1 MKQSITFF
9 LVTAAIAAAQP
20 SSAGTPHDPY
30 IYWLPSGRTQA
41 AASFTV
47 KLRQTR
53 MGIPD
58 ADLVLVRDVAKGA
71 KPSALEVAVA
81 DKPMPEL
88 WRSPY
93 YVIPASEFAGKQE
106 IPITLSAPTACRC
119 YLTRDFRDVS
129 ATEPEGYDQ
138 ILRAE
143 FARDWGRMLQ
153 CAEEIAGHLPEGPLG
168 CLARMKARYARYQIR
183 SAEKS
188 LSARSRYL
196 LGMYCMENGFWE
208 GAAHEF
214 ELATKLDPENA
225 EAWYMLADA
234 RAYRDG
240 DNGEQLEALVPLYR
254 KSAELRKRQP
264 NPWNIYVG
272 IFRKMRMEVDDGK
285 GGRTKK
291 LFEMSQANVDRIK
304 KEWGWTSDIL
314 WAASR
319 GGMKFA
325 NTFAVHDD
333 EFDNTDPHAFDKL
346 WKPGEQD
353 VFMKFY
359 ENGPAGAL
367 GHDCGPNRTAMVD
380 IGTWCGWEVYLHE
393 WNHTLDWSMITSENG
408 RGVPVTHSSDWCGFQ
423 PIPSM
428 GRGHASCNHYY
439 MTPGML
445 AAVKGAEV
453 ARTGYNDD
461 WLIQGP
467 FVCEPNKGLETAFA
481 PETGAAAASPIR
493 ATSDGSPWFDLKN
506 VLKPTSESVV
516 AYASAYV
523 YSPKR
528 QKARMWLGM
537 NDGIRVWLNGR
548 LVHKGIY
555 KAIVLW
561 DEANVPDQV
570 VPTVILEKGWNS
582 VLVKVENLPKTPE
595 QLAELGRTENGWGFS
610 LRLCGLRNDELA
622 GLKWSAEKPAG
633 WGSVSGFERSGN
645 PETHADGSEHRLY
658 RWDDVADDYTTLL
671 PQLTGKDLD
680 SYTGLKGISITK
692 DSLITCAGPHNKQRW
707 LEAYDEND
715 RTLNNLLNWRF
726 ESAAALRYVNRRK
739 EARDLVFLRPEAYE
753 TYIRLMSVPRY
764 GGVKRHADRVL
775 GYVLVDG
782 LEDHPNGRV
791 MLVLDTF
798 LGETLPRDEKDL
810 LDLDPIR

>member
-1 MKQSITFF
+1 MGKGVIYS
-9 LVTAAIAAAQP
+9 LVLAAFASAGPA
-20 SSAGTPHDPY
+20 SAGTPHDPY
-30 IYWLPSGRTQA
+30 IYWLPSGKTTA

-58 ADLVLVRDVAKGA
+58 ADLVLVRDIADGSKPAALNVTVAGKPMA
-71 KPSALEVAVA
+71 KPWTS
-81 DKPMPEL
+81 
-88 WRSPY
+88 SY
-93 YVIPASEFAGKQE
+93 YVVPATEFAGKEQV
-106 IPITLSAPTACRC
+106 PIMLSAPTACRF
-119 YLTRDFRDVS
+119 YLTRDFREVS
-129 ATEPEGYDQ
+129 IAEPEGYDQ

-143 FARDWGRMLQ
+143 FARDWGWMLQ
-153 CAEEIAGHLPEGPLG
+153 CADEIAGHLPDTPLG
-168 CLARMKARYARYQIR
+168 RLARMKARHARYQIK
-183 SAEKS
+183 SAEKG

-208 GAAHEF
+208 AATREF
-214 ELATKLDPENA
+214 ELATKLDPNDA
-225 EAWYMLADA
+225 ESWYMLADA

-240 DNGEQLEALVPLYR
+240 DNNEQVEPLIALYR
-254 KSAELRKRQP
+254 KSAELRPGRP

-272 IFRKMRMEVDDGK
+272 IFRKMRLELDDGK
-285 GGRTKK
+285 GGRVKK

-319 GGMKFA
+319 GSMKFA
-325 NTFAVHDD
+325 NTFAVHDE

-359 ENGPAGAL
+359 ENGPADAL

-408 RGVPVTHSSDWCGFQ
+408 KGVPVTHASDWCGFQ

-439 MTPGML
+439 MTPGMFR
-445 AAVKGAEV
+445 AVKGAEV
-453 ARTGYNDD
+453 NRPGYNTK
-461 WLIQGP
+461 WLLYGP
-467 FVCEPNKGLETAFA
+467 YECKPNEGLATPFLNETATEFPRHVISTVDA
-481 PETGAAAASPIR
+481 KTRFDWI
-493 ATSDGSPWFDLKN
+493 DLKE
-506 VLKPTSESVV
+506 LLRPSSEAVV

-523 YSPKR
+523 YSPTR
-528 QKARMWLGM
+528 QKVRMWLGM

-548 LVHKGIY
+548 LVHNGLY

-561 DEANVPDQV
+561 DEANEPDQV
-570 VPTVILEKGWNS
+570 VPTVILEKGWNC

-595 QLAELGRTENGWGFS
+595 QLGKLGKTENGWGFS
-610 LRLCGLRNDELA
+610 VRLCGLRNEQLA
-622 GLKWSAEKPAG
+622 GLEWSADKPSG
-633 WGSVSGFERSGN
+633 WVR
-645 PETHADGSEHRLY
+645 PRVRPDPSEHRLY
-658 RWDDVADDYTTLL
+658 RWDEVADDYTTLL
-671 PQLTGKDLD
+671 PRLTEKDLED
-680 SYTGLKGISITK
+680 YTGLNGISVTK
-692 DSLITCAGPHNKQRW
+692 DCLITCAGPHNKQRW

-726 ESAAALRYVNRRK
+726 ESAAVLRYVNRNK

-753 TYIRLMSVPRY
+753 TYIRLMRVPRY
-764 GGVKRHADRVL
+764 GGVKHHADRVL
-775 GYVLVDG
+775 GYMLVAG

-810 LDLDPIR
+810 LDLAVLR